1 MTDSP
6 SRLPSDVAAGHG
18 EVLPQPE
25 TLSASAQPDTAQVAS
40 DSPPAAL
47 KRGAEERQ
55 LGTQSARAHGRVGTA
70 DPNGQLDPEA
80 QEFFLPVHGYV
91 TLTQREVEVVNHPAF
106 QRLRRTRQLGFAH
119 LVFPGGVHT
128 RFEHSIGAVHIAER
142 IIRHVNKNSYRNGAD
157 HPNWRLAKIAE
168 AEHELIRLAALLHDI
183 GHIPFGHT
191 LEDELGHLPP
201 HDDDARLTSVSQ
213 RDYPHYRP
221 SKPFRVEAIQ
231 SNPMEWTLEN
241 LVDTLY
247 ETTIANCLGTTTEK
261 PFSVVKAIISK
272 EPKATDNDGDEMLKM
287 KHKEWNERQS
297 DLNERMNLNLCR
309 DIVGNTICAD
319 FLDYLYRDWYHL
331 GKPLYEDKRIYQ
343 YMEARIDERLERPQ
357 RERDDQSRT
366 TSLKFV
372 INIGSGERI
381 RHDALTSILEL
392 LEARYELAETV
403 LYHRGKLS
411 ITALLDRCLLE
422 VGHLYQIADVHRHVL
437 HTTLEDSLLRGSDE
451 SLPDALKSLTTGGGD
466 KKAER
471 SLKKAIFTAKS
482 SAASSIG
489 GDLLPESL
497 TPIVRLEKIQDSIH
511 TLIDQICNRSIYR
524 MVYKLKFS
532 DLQRSHG
539 SGDSSASKVV
549 TLYTDVDKRRDFLR
563 GLEARCNLPA
573 CSLVMYCPPTK
584 MNAKVADVNLLIEDD
599 VVTFAD
605 YDRDDSQSNLTRGA
619 LSSRT
624 QRFAE
629 LWSTQVFLHR
639 DVWAKLEQPISEI
652 QTTPLDHLR
661 NVIRVF
667 LFQSAPHSNLTVARM
682 SIQPSIDCVQ
692 EAQVLEAARSTTTN
706 YDLDQFTDF
715 IFPSGLPFVNPRG
728 K

>member
-6 SRLPSDVAAGHG
+6 SRLPSDVAVGNGAIP
-18 EVLPQPE
+18 PQPE
-25 TLSASAQPDTAQVAS
+25 ALSSSVQGDTPQVVS
-40 DSPPAAL
+40 DSPPETPQSGAGQRGLGSQSVRAGAAD
-47 KRGAEERQ
+47 
-55 LGTQSARAHGRVGTA
+55 T
-70 DPNGQLDPEA
+70 DGQLAPET
-80 QEFFLPVHGYV
+80 QELFLPVHGYV

-142 IIRHVNKNSYRNGAD
+142 IIRHVNQNSSRNGAD
-157 HPNWRLAKIAE
+157 HPSWTLERIPE
-168 AEHELIRLAALLHDI
+168 AERELIRLAALLHDI

-201 HDDDARLTSVSQ
+201 HDDDARLTTVSQ
-213 RDYPHYRP
+213 SVYPHYRP
-221 SKPFRVEAIQ
+221 GTLSTDDATQ
-231 SNPMEWTLEN
+231 SDPMEWTLEN
-241 LVDTLY
+241 LIDTLY
-247 ETTIANCLGTTTEK
+247 ETTIANCLGTTNEK

-272 EPKATDNDGDEMLKM
+272 EPRIPENDDDEVLEK
-287 KHKEWNERQS
+287 KHKEWKERQS
-297 DLNERMNLNLCR
+297 DLSERMNLSLCR

-343 YMEARIDERLERPQ
+343 YMEARIDERMERPQ
-357 RERDDQSRT
+357 PEQDEQSRRT
-366 TSLKFV
+366 NLRFV

-422 VGHLYQIADVHRHVL
+422 VGHLYQIAGVHRHLL
-437 HTTLEDSLLRGSDE
+437 HKTLEDSLLKGSDE
-451 SLPDALKSLTTGGGD
+451 SLPDVLRSLTTGGSD
-466 KKAER
+466 KQAARLIKKATV
-471 SLKKAIFTAKS
+471 TAKS
-482 SAASSIG
+482 AAASSTG

-497 TPIVRLEKIQDSIH
+497 TPIVPLEEIQGSIH
-511 TLIDQICNRSIYR
+511 TLIEQICNRSVYR
-524 MVYKLKFS
+524 MIYKLKFS
-532 DLQRSHG
+532 DVQKSHC
-539 SGDSSASKVV
+539 SGESSASKVV
-549 TLYTDVDKRRDFLR
+549 TLYTDVEKRRAFLH

-605 YDRDDSQSNLTRGA
+605 YDQDESQSNLTRGA

-629 LWSTQVFLHR
+629 LWSTQVFLRR
-639 DVWAKLEQPISEI
+639 DVWAKLEQPVSEVP
-652 QTTPLDHLR
+652 TTPLNHLR
-661 NVIRVF
+661 NVIRAF
-667 LFQSAPHSNLTVARM
+667 LFQSAPHSDLAVARM
-682 SIQPSIDCVQ
+682 SIQPSIDCVH
-692 EAQVLEAARSTTTN
+692 EVQVLEAARSTTTN
-706 YDLDQFTDF
+706 YDLDQFNNFT
-715 IFPSGLPFVNPRG
+715 FPSGLPFVNLRE